1 MYQTE
6 TTKYPDVEVQLVGE
20 DGNAFAIMARVQR
33 ALRQHGVSKDEINE
47 YLNESKSGD
56 YDHLL
61 YTATQWV
68 TVM

>member
-6 TTKYPDVEVQLVGE
+6 TTKYPDVEVQLVGD

-33 ALRQHGVSKDEINE
+33 ALRQHGVPKQAIDE
-47 YLNESKSGD
+47 YLNESTSGD

-61 YTATQWV
+61 YTTSQWV

>member
-33 ALRQHGVSKDEINE
+33 ALRQHGVSKEEINE
-47 YLNESKSGD
+47 YLNESQSGD
-56 YDHLL
+56 YDNLL
-61 YTATQWV
+61 YTATKWV

>member
-33 ALRQHGVSKDEINE
+33 ALRQHGVPKDEINE
-47 YLNESKSGD
+47 
-56 YDHLL
+56 
-61 YTATQWV
+61 
-68 TVM
+68 

>member
-6 TTKYPDVEVQLVGE
+6 TTKYPDVEVQLVGD

-33 ALRQHGVSKDEINE
+33 ALRQHGGPKQEIDE
-47 YLNESKSGD
+47 YLNESTSGD

-61 YTATQWV
+61 YTTSQWV